1 MFPRLSNIEFFIF
14 LLTLW
19 SLWFYLTK
27 LHDIQQWR
35 GEEKK
40 RKGKRRRLRP
50 QTPHDCELCQM
61 GIHLEPKPRP
71 RQVTPWSEIK
81 NPSGRKKRSNS
92 EGKACP
98 RRCCYYYGISDS
110 RIHALVS
117 NGWRG
122 KNERIRQWKCQA
134 CGCKFSER
142 HNTPMYRLKSASRFV
157 AQVMTALAEGVDL
170 SAATRIFNFHHTTI
184 SRWLA
189 RSGQHG
195 QQLHHHT
202 FRDFICEHLQL
213 DELTT
218 RVKQNDERVWLW
230 TAVAAQ
236 SKVLL
241 VMHLGGRKKQDAQT
255 FIHRVKER
263 LAENC
268 LPVFTSDGLRMYFYA
283 LTAHFGSWIWPEGA
297 RKFHWKTDKDLLYGQ
312 FRKVRKGFRI
322 ANIYTIVQ
330 WGERQAIK
338 QALQAINLTGKIQT
352 AFVERLNLTLREL
365 TAPLSRK
372 TWSMAFDEAHLLLH
386 VEWVRCYYHYS
397 RPHMSLKRELANG
410 RTRYLTPAV
419 AAGVTNR
426 KWEVREILMMS
437 LYPEPG

>member
-40 RKGKRRRLRP
+40 KKGKRRRLRP

-98 RRCCYYYGISDS
+98 RRCCYYYGITDS

-218 RVKQNDERVWLW
+218 RVKQTDERVWLW

-268 LPVFTSDGLRMYFYA
+268 LPVFTSLID
-283 LTAHFGSWIWPEGA
+283 
-297 RKFHWKTDKDLLYGQ
+297 
-312 FRKVRKGFRI
+312 
-322 ANIYTIVQ
+322 
-330 WGERQAIK
+330 
-338 QALQAINLTGKIQT
+338 
-352 AFVERLNLTLREL
+352 
-365 TAPLSRK
+365 
-372 TWSMAFDEAHLLLH
+372 
-386 VEWVRCYYHYS
+386 
-397 RPHMSLKRELANG
+397 
-410 RTRYLTPAV
+410 
-419 AAGVTNR
+419 
-426 KWEVREILMMS
+426 
-437 LYPEPG
+437 